1 MANVLNPEPESITLN
16 TTLEPTTL
24 EPATELEQPPFESTS
39 NPETAEVV
47 EVPALDADAPTEPV
61 AKAVPVEA
69 APAEEIAPEIVAQA
83 EPVVEAKAEPVVAAA
98 AEPVVEAKAEP
109 VVAAKAE
116 PVVEAKAEPV
126 VEAKAEPVVAAVA
139 ETAAEIQ
146 AAPEAAPPATAAAPV
161 ARAKAPEHGLE
172 SMDDFSAALA
182 AFEREQAAEAAAVE
196 AYGDK
201 IVSGTV
207 IKQTEKHLVVD
218 VGLKSEGLVPLE
230 QVLDHSGAVRFNPGD
245 VIDVVIEREEP
256 EGGYLV
262 SFERAQRLRIW
273 DTIEKAANDKTP
285 MTGTVISRVKGGLTV
300 DIGLKAFL
308 PGSQL
313 EIRPVRNLDGYLGQQ
328 IEVRVIKLNKKR
340 GNVVVS
346 RKEILEEEQN
356 AKRSTT
362 LEHLGEGAILT
373 GTVKNLTDY
382 GAFVDLGGI
391 DGLLHITDMSWGR
404 LTHPRDLVNVGDE
417 IQVKVLKFDKDKQR
431 VSLGFKQLTPD
442 PWLDASERYP
452 VGAHVKGRVLSVTDY
467 GAFVELEQGIE
478 GLVHLSEMTW
488 SKRLKHPSKLVK
500 PGDEV
505 ETVVLSVNPAD
516 RRISLGMK
524 QLLENPWENLT
535 EKYPTGA
542 VVEGRVRNLTDF
554 GAFIEIEDG
563 IDGLVHVSNLSWTK
577 RVKHPSEIVKKG
589 EKVKAVVLGVEP
601 AEPASLAGHQAV
613 AARRLG
619 ELLRL
624 ASGGRR
630 GPRQGAA
637 DGAIWSLRRDRGGC
651 RGSLP
656 HLRGRRRRRIEAG
669 DGPGARLQDHQDQ
682 RRGEEG
688 GLEPA
693 RHRPGGQPHTGR
705 ALQGGYSQAS
715 GLQLHHHARRPDQ
728 LAQGRALSRFPFRHQ
743 CTTAALRGGRCCL
756 DFVFHSFSLCP
767 ASTLASATPGVS
779 FQVKESSTM
788 PRNVDARIPYS
799 AEFQP

>member
-16 TTLEPTTL
+16 TELETPTL
-24 EPATELEQPPFESTS
+24 EPASAEQPSPESIST
-39 NPETAEVV
+39 T
-47 EVPALDADAPTEPV
+47 D
-61 AKAVPVEA
+61 
-69 APAEEIAPEIVAQA
+69 
-83 EPVVEAKAEPVVAAA
+83 AAA
-98 AEPVVEAKAEP
+98 A
-109 VVAAKAE
+109 
-116 PVVEAKAEPV
+116 
-126 VEAKAEPVVAAVA
+126 
-139 ETAAEIQ
+139 
-146 AAPEAAPPATAAAPV
+146 AAPEAEASS
-161 ARAKAPEHGLE
+161 APEQEHAPE
-172 SMDDFSAALA
+172 SMEDFSAALE

-201 IVSGTV
+201 VVSGTV

-230 QVLDHSGAVRFNPGD
+230 QVVDHTGAVKFQPGD

-262 SFERAQRLRIW
+262 SYEKAQRLRVW
-273 DTIEKAANDKTP
+273 DSIEKAANDKTP
-285 MTGTVISRVKGGLTV
+285 VIGTVVSRVKGGLTV
-300 DIGLKAFL
+300 DIGMKAFL

-362 LEHLGEGAILT
+362 LEHLGEGAVLT

-442 PWLDASERYP
+442 PWLDAEERYP
-452 VGAHVKGRVLSVTDY
+452 VGAHVHGRVLSVTDY

-505 ETVVLSVNPAD
+505 DTVVLSVNPAD

-524 QLLENPWENLT
+524 QLLENPWEHLT
-535 EKYPTGA
+535 ERYPAGT

-577 RVKHPSEIVKKG
+577 RVKHPSEVVKKG

-601 AEPASLAGHQAV
+601 QN
-613 AARRLG
+613 RRLSLGIKQLQPDVWESFFAAHRVGDVVHGKVLRTAQFGAFVEIAEGVEGLCHVSEAVG
-619 ELLRL
+619 EDGSPINLE
-624 ASGGRR
+624 
-630 GPRQGAA
+630 QGQEHEFKIIKINVEEKKV
-637 DGAIWSLRRDRGGC
+637 GLSLRISG
-651 RGSLP
+651 
-656 HLRGRRRRRIEAG
+656 HEAS
-669 DGPGARLQDHQDQ
+669 
-682 RRGEEG
+682 
-688 GLEPA
+688 
-693 RHRPGGQPHTGR
+693 R
-705 ALQGGYSQAS
+705 A
-715 GLQLHHHARRPDQ
+715 
-728 LAQGRALSRFPFRHQ
+728 
-743 CTTAALRGGRCCL
+743 
-756 DFVFHSFSLCP
+756 
-767 ASTLASATPGVS
+767 
-779 FQVKESSTM
+779 QVESYKESAHKAPVSSSTTTLGDLI
-788 PRNVDARIPYS
+788 NWKKES
-799 AEFQP
+799 E

>member
-16 TTLEPTTL
+16 TELETPTL
-24 EPATELEQPPFESTS
+24 EPAAAVDQPSPESTS
-39 NPETAEVV
+39 NPETAEAVAS
-47 EVPALDADAPTEPV
+47 PALDADAPSQ
-61 AKAVPVEA
+61 
-69 APAEEIAPEIVAQA
+69 PAAQA
-83 EPVVEAKAEPVVAAA
+83 QSEAQTPEPDAAA
-98 AEPVVEAKAEP
+98 AASEFDKSA
-109 VVAAKAE
+109 
-116 PVVEAKAEPV
+116 
-126 VEAKAEPVVAAVA
+126 
-139 ETAAEIQ
+139 
-146 AAPEAAPPATAAAPV
+146 
-161 ARAKAPEHGLE
+161 EHGMD
-172 SMDDFSAALA
+172 SMEDFSAALE

-201 IVSGTV
+201 VVSGTV
-207 IKQTEKHLVVD
+207 IKQTEKYLVVD

-230 QVLDHSGAVRFNPGD
+230 QVVDHTGAVKFQPGEP
-245 VIDVVIEREEP
+245 IDVVIEREEP

-262 SFERAQRLRIW
+262 SYEKAQRLRVW
-273 DTIEKAANDKTP
+273 DSIEKAANDKTP
-285 MTGTVISRVKGGLTV
+285 VMGTVVSRVKGGLTV

-356 AKRSTT
+356 SKRSKTM
-362 LEHLGEGAILT
+362 EHLGEGAVLT

-452 VGAHVKGRVLSVTDY
+452 VGAHVHGRVLSVTDY

-505 ETVVLSVNPAD
+505 DTVVLSVNPAD

-524 QLLENPWENLT
+524 QLLENPWENLS
-535 EKYPTGA
+535 ERYPAGT

-577 RVKHPSEIVKKG
+577 RVKHPSEVVKKG

-601 AEPASLAGHQAV
+601 QN
-613 AARRLG
+613 RRLSLGIKQLQPDVWESFFAAHRVGDVVHGKVLRTAQFGAFVEIAEGVEGLCHVSEAVG
-619 ELLRL
+619 E
-624 ASGGRR
+624 
-630 GPRQGAA
+630 
-637 DGAIWSLRRDRGGC
+637 DGAPAKMEQGEEHDFKIIKINVEEKKVGLSLRSVG
-651 RGSLP
+651 
-656 HLRGRRRRRIEAG
+656 HEAS
-669 DGPGARLQDHQDQ
+669 
-682 RRGEEG
+682 
-688 GLEPA
+688 
-693 RHRPGGQPHTGR
+693 R
-705 ALQGGYSQAS
+705 ATVEHY
-715 GLQLHHHARRPDQ
+715 
-728 LAQGRALSRFPFRHQ
+728 
-743 CTTAALRGGRCCL
+743 
-756 DFVFHSFSLCP
+756 
-767 ASTLASATPGVS
+767 
-779 FQVKESSTM
+779 KESTHKQPVSSSTTTLGDLINWKSE
-788 PRNVDARIPYS
+788 R
-799 AEFQP
+799 

>member
-1 MANVLNPEPESITLN
+1 MANVLNPETESTTLN
-16 TTLEPTTL
+16 TELETPTL
-24 EPATELEQPPFESTS
+24 EPATELEQPSPESTS
-39 NPETAEVV
+39 NTETAEVAV
-47 EVPALDADAPTEPV
+47 TNALDADAPTEPEV
-61 AKAVPVEA
+61 EAVPEVEAAIEAAPQIEA
-69 APAEEIAPEIVAQA
+69 APAQ
-83 EPVVEAKAEPVVAAA
+83 
-98 AEPVVEAKAEP
+98 
-109 VVAAKAE
+109 
-116 PVVEAKAEPV
+116 
-126 VEAKAEPVVAAVA
+126 AVA
-139 ETAAEIQ
+139 TE
-146 AAPEAAPPATAAAPV
+146 PPATAIAPESVSESAPAVAPQPPAVALESIAVAPEPVVVAPEPVAVAAQPV
-161 ARAKAPEHGLE
+161 ARVPASPKAPPVLHEHGLE
-172 SMDDFSAALA
+172 SMDDFSAALE

-201 IVSGTV
+201 VVSGTV
-207 IKQTEKHLVVD
+207 IKQTEKHLVID

-230 QVLDHSGAVRFNPGD
+230 QVLDHTGAVKFQPGD

-262 SFERAQRLRIW
+262 SYERAQRLRVW
-273 DTIEKAANDKTP
+273 DVIEKAANDKTP
-285 MTGTVISRVKGGLTV
+285 VMGTVVSRVKGGLTV

-362 LEHLGEGAILT
+362 LEQLGEDAVLT

-505 ETVVLSVNPAD
+505 ETVVLSVNPSD

-524 QLLENPWENLT
+524 QLLDNPWENLT
-535 EKYPTGA
+535 ERYPAGT

-601 AEPASLAGHQAV
+601 QN
-613 AARRLG
+613 RRLSLG
-619 ELLRL
+619 IKQLQPDVWESFFATHRVGDVVHGKVLRT
-624 ASGGRR
+624 A
-630 GPRQGAA
+630 QFGAFVEIA
-637 DGAIWSLRRDRGGC
+637 EGVEGLCHIS
-651 RGSLP
+651 
-656 HLRGRRRRRIEAG
+656 EAG
-669 DGPGARLQDHQDQ
+669 DEAGGASKL
-682 RRGEEG
+682 ET
-688 GLEPA
+688 GLEHDFKIIKINVEEKKVGLSLRA
-693 RHRPGGQPHTGR
+693 IGQEASR
-705 ALQGGYSQAS
+705 AQVESYKKDA
-715 GLQLHHHARRPDQ
+715 HKAP
-728 LAQGRALSRFPFRHQ
+728 
-743 CTTAALRGGRCCL
+743 
-756 DFVFHSFSLCP
+756 
-767 ASTLASATPGVS
+767 VS
-779 FQVKESSTM
+779 SSTTTLGDLI
-788 PRNVDARIPYS
+788 NWKK
-799 AEFQP
+799 EN

>member
-16 TTLEPTTL
+16 TELETPTLDL
-24 EPATELEQPPFESTS
+24 ATELEQPLSESTS
-39 NPETAEVV
+39 NTETAELVAAV
-47 EVPALDADAPTEPV
+47 EPTLLDADAVTEPV
-61 AKAVPVEA
+61 AEA
-69 APAEEIAPEIVAQA
+69 ATQPTE
-83 EPVVEAKAEPVVAAA
+83 VE
-98 AEPVVEAKAEP
+98 
-109 VVAAKAE
+109 
-116 PVVEAKAEPV
+116 
-126 VEAKAEPVVAAVA
+126 
-139 ETAAEIQ
+139 
-146 AAPEAAPPATAAAPV
+146 AAAPV
-161 ARAKAPEHGLE
+161 AEVVREVAATAAPEPEATAADVRELEAPAEGPPVVEAATGSELVAAEPAHEAHGHEAHGLESPHGLE

-201 IVSGTV
+201 VVSGTV
-207 IKQTEKHLVVD
+207 IKATDKHLIVD
-218 VGLKSEGLVPLE
+218 VGLKSEGMVPLE
-230 QVLDHSGAVRFNPGD
+230 QVLDHTGAVRFNAGD

-262 SFERAQRLRIW
+262 SFEKAQRLRVW
-273 DTIEKAANDKTP
+273 DVIEKAAADKTP
-285 MTGTVISRVKGGLTV
+285 VLGTVVSRVKGGLTV

-346 RKEILEEEQN
+346 RKEILEEEQT
-356 AKRSTT
+356 AKRSGT
-362 LEHLGEGAILT
+362 LEQLGEGAVLT

-442 PWLDASERYP
+442 PWLDATERYP

-500 PGDEV
+500 PADEV

-524 QLLENPWENLT
+524 QLLDNPWENLT
-535 EKYPTGA
+535 ERYPAGT

-601 AEPASLAGHQAV
+601 QN
-613 AARRLG
+613 RRLSLG
-619 ELLRL
+619 IKQLQPDVWESFFAAHRVGDVVHGKVLRT
-624 ASGGRR
+624 A
-630 GPRQGAA
+630 QFGAFVEIA
-637 DGAIWSLRRDRGGC
+637 EGVEGLCHIS
-651 RGSLP
+651 
-656 HLRGRRRRRIEAG
+656 EAG
-669 DGPGARLQDHQDQ
+669 D
-682 RRGEEG
+682 EG
-688 GLEPA
+688 GGPSKLE
-693 RHRPGGQPHTGR
+693 TGLEHDFKIIKINVEEKKVGLSLR
-705 ALQGGYSQAS
+705 AVSGHEAS
-715 GLQLHHHARRPDQ
+715 
-728 LAQGRALSRFPFRHQ
+728 RAEVQDYKAEREP
-743 CTTAALRGGRCCL
+743 RGGG
-756 DFVFHSFSLCP
+756 HKAP
-767 ASTLASATPGVS
+767 VS
-779 FQVKESSTM
+779 SSTTTLGDLINWKSE
-788 PRNVDARIPYS
+788 R
-799 AEFQP
+799 

>member
-1 MANVLNPEPESITLN
+1 MPNVLNPEPESITLN
-16 TTLEPTTL
+16 TELETPTL
-24 EPATELEQPPFESTS
+24 EPAMELDAPSSESTS
-39 NPETAEVV
+39 NPETAEVPTAV
-47 EVPALDADAPTEPV
+47 ESPALDADASTEPV
-61 AKAVPVEA
+61 A
-69 APAEEIAPEIVAQA
+69 
-83 EPVVEAKAEPVVAAA
+83 
-98 AEPVVEAKAEP
+98 
-109 VVAAKAE
+109 
-116 PVVEAKAEPV
+116 
-126 VEAKAEPVVAAVA
+126 
-139 ETAAEIQ
+139 Q
-146 AAPEAAPPATAAAPV
+146 AAPNQQEAAAPHE
-161 ARAKAPEHGLE
+161 AEAAQPEADAAQPHRAAAPSEH
-172 SMDDFSAALA
+172 SADSIDDFSAALE

-201 IVSGTV
+201 VVSGTV

-230 QVLDHSGAVRFNPGD
+230 QVTDHTGAVRFQPGE

-262 SFERAQRLRIW
+262 SYEKAQRLRVW
-273 DTIEKAANDKTP
+273 DTIEKHANDKTP
-285 MTGTVISRVKGGLTV
+285 VIGTVVSRVKGGLTV
-300 DIGLKAFL
+300 DIGMKAFL

-356 AKRSTT
+356 SKRSKT
-362 LEHLGEGAILT
+362 LEHLGEGAVLT

-442 PWLDASERYP
+442 PWLDAAERYP
-452 VGAHVKGRVLSVTDY
+452 VGAHVHGRVLSVTDY

-505 ETVVLSVNPAD
+505 DTVVLSVNPAD

-524 QLLENPWENLT
+524 QLLENPWENLS
-535 EKYPTGA
+535 ERYPAGTI
-542 VVEGRVRNLTDF
+542 VEGRVRNLTDF

-577 RVKHPSEIVKKG
+577 RVKHPSEVVKKG

-601 AEPASLAGHQAV
+601 QN
-613 AARRLG
+613 RRLSLGIKQLQPDVWESFFATHRVGDVVHGKVLRTAQFGAFVEIAEGVEGLCHISEASEVPG
-619 ELLRL
+619 EPSKLEVGQEHEFKIIKINVEEKKVGL
-624 ASGGRR
+624 
-630 GPRQGAA
+630 
-637 DGAIWSLRRDRGGC
+637 SLRAVSG
-651 RGSLP
+651 
-656 HLRGRRRRRIEAG
+656 HEAS
-669 DGPGARLQDHQDQ
+669 
-682 RRGEEG
+682 
-688 GLEPA
+688 
-693 RHRPGGQPHTGR
+693 R
-705 ALQGGYSQAS
+705 AQVESYKE
-715 GLQLHHHARRPDQ
+715 HAHKAP
-728 LAQGRALSRFPFRHQ
+728 
-743 CTTAALRGGRCCL
+743 
-756 DFVFHSFSLCP
+756 
-767 ASTLASATPGVS
+767 VS
-779 FQVKESSTM
+779 SSTTTLGDLINW
-788 PRNVDARIPYS
+788 RKNER
-799 AEFQP
+799 